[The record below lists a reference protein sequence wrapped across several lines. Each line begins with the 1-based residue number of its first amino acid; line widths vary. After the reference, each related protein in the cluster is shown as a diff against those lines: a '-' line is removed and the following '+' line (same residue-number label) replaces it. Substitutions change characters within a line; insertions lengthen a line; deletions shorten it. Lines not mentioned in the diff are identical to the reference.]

1 MSEIKARRKHA
12 LPIEEARA
20 AAEKVAARMKKD
32 FDFGYRWDR
41 HVLHFER
48 PGVHG
53 ELHVTKD
60 EVKLE
65 AKLGFLLAWLKPRIE
80 KEIDESFDRYFSPAA
95 EKAPHAKPAGAPTKK
110 PAPGKNR

>member
-1 MSEIKARRKHA
+1 MSEIKVRRKHA

-32 FDFGYRWDR
+32 FDFGYHWDR

-48 PGVHG
+48 TGVQG
-53 ELHVTKD
+53 ALHVTKD

-80 KEIDESFDRYFSPAA
+80 KEIDESFDKYFSPAA
-95 EKAPHAKPAGAPTKK
+95 AKEPHARPAGATKK
-110 PAPGKNR
+110 PAASKKR